1 MALAYLRHMLGEDV
15 SAVVYVTHVKYPR
28 GHNGRD
34 ETMRGVHYSSYT
46 EARTHLKD
54 LLDAVSPRRLRWSTR
69 IGCGT
74 FWPR

>member
-54 LLDAVSPRRLRWSTR
+54 PA
-69 IGCGT
+69 
-74 FWPR
+74 